1 MVYQQRVHDHVFM
14 CLASKV
20 NCADGMRRLS
30 LAIMHPRCRLYI
42 DSALA
47 AAFSPA
53 LSEDQ
58 AHYLRHVMRAKDGDI
73 VRLFNGRDGAW
84 DAEVS
89 LPGKR
94 GVSLQ
99 VMKQQEAQRSVPN
112 MIVCI
117 APIKS
122 GRFENAV
129 EKATELGA
137 RRIMPVM
144 TQRTV
149 MGRVNEARLAA
160 TAREAA
166 EQCERLDVPDVA
178 ATCDFKLLLA
188 NWPKDIPLI
197 YGDES
202 GASEPF
208 AVAAYAPQAKQNG
221 WGILVGPE
229 GGFSPEELDLLRA
242 QSFAHGVSLG
252 PRILRAD
259 TACTILCAMSMQQ
272 FGDFHER
279 PAFSSRHA
287 D

>member
-1 MVYQQRVHDHVFM
+1 
-14 CLASKV
+14 
-20 NCADGMRRLS
+20 
-30 LAIMHPRCRLYI
+30 MHPRCRLYI

-47 AAFSPA
+47 AGLSPT

-94 GVSLQ
+94 GVSLNITR
-99 VMKQQEAQRSVPN
+99 QQAEQKSVPN
-112 MIVCI
+112 LIVCL

-137 RRIMPVM
+137 RTIMPVM

-166 EQCERLDVPDVA
+166 EQCERLDVPQI
-178 ATCDFKLLLA
+178 ATTRHFKELLA
-188 NWPKDIPLI
+188 EWPKELPLI
-197 YGDES
+197 YGDET

-208 AVAAYAPQAKQNG
+208 AVAAYAPQAQQNG

-229 GGFSPEELDLLRA
+229 GGFSPKELDLLRA
-242 QSFAHGVSLG
+242 QPFTHGVSLG

-259 TACTILCAMSMQQ
+259 TACTILCAMTMQQ

-279 PAFSSRHA
+279 PAFSTRHA

>member
-1 MVYQQRVHDHVFM
+1 
-14 CLASKV
+14 
-20 NCADGMRRLS
+20 
-30 LAIMHPRCRLYI
+30 MHPRCRLYI
-42 DSALA
+42 DSPLA
-47 AAFSPA
+47 TRHSPI
-53 LSEDQ
+53 LTEDQ
-58 AHYLRHVMRAKDGDI
+58 AHYLRHVMRARDGDI

-94 GVSLQ
+94 GVTLTITR
-99 VMKQQEAQRSVPN
+99 QQAPQTSVPN
-112 MIVCI
+112 MIVCL

-137 RRIMPVM
+137 RTIMPVM
-144 TQRTV
+144 TARTV
-149 MGRVNEARLAA
+149 MGRVNEARLTA

-166 EQCERLDVPDVA
+166 EQCERLDVPFIA
-178 ATCDFKLLLA
+178 PTSDFKTWLA
-188 NWPKDIPLI
+188 SWPKDVPLI

-208 AVAAYAPQAKQNG
+208 AVATYAPQAQQNG

-229 GGFSPEELDLLRA
+229 GGFSPEELALLRA
-242 QSFAHGVSLG
+242 QPFAHGVSLG

-259 TACTILCAMSMQQ
+259 TACTILCAMTMQQ

-279 PAFSSRHA
+279 PAFG